1 MTLQG
6 PPNVPDVIDPVP
18 PAPGGGET
26 VLIHGNAGPALALWA
41 AGLARKADPAFAWA
55 DLASVPPGTDKVV
68 RLLMARS
75 SEGTWV
81 NGVTPHDMLP
91 PFVPVSAMTYL
102 LAGGGAPGALP
113 ARLETYLELP
123 SLLQILASH
132 STRSDGRSTIVL
144 LGIDSLPRA
153 QLDVTFAGPTVHG
166 VLRREGIQCIV
177 TYDGEPPGVLS
188 EQFDRVFEVDSPEPR
203 DGARTTVRST
213 RGALLEELRTS
224 RSMAEQWTALGLP
237 QVLLS
242 LWSIP
247 GVLPVR
253 PR

>member
-1 MTLQG
+1 
-6 PPNVPDVIDPVP
+6 VPDVIDPVP
-18 PAPGGGET
+18 PAPGRGET

-41 AGLARKADPAFAWA
+41 AGLARQADPGFAWA

-75 SEGTWV
+75 SDGAWV

-91 PFVPVSAMTYL
+91 PSVPASAVTYL
-102 LAGGGAPGALP
+102 LGAGGADGALP

-123 SLLQILASH
+123 SLLQLLASH

-144 LGIDSLPRA
+144 LGIDSLPRG
-153 QLDVTFAGPTVHG
+153 QLDLTFAAPTVHG
-166 VLRREGIQCIV
+166 ILRREGIQCLV

-188 EQFDRVFEVDSPEPR
+188 EQFDRVFEIERSEPR
-203 DGARTTVRST
+203 QGARTTVRST
-213 RGALLEELRTS
+213 RGVLLEELRAP